1 MAKKLRIEDIEQ
13 KIAIVPLSRGEINHC
28 IRCRVLIVCEGSKT
42 EPNYFNSFSMMK
54 NSSSFVFEVFPEG
67 GGISTLAV
75 VDKAVKLR
83 DKAVKDGRPYDSVWA
98 VFDKDGF
105 PDFDFDNA
113 IVKAEQSGIGC
124 AWSNEAF
131 ELWYVYHF
139 DDRNTPMSRKDYEG
153 VITKRIRTRLRDK
166 KYKYVKNDE
175 EMRNNLSRC
184 GCDENIAI
192 RRAENQANGFQNSRY
207 HKHNPCT
214 TVYKLVRLL
223 IGKDVDF
230 NEKIKQSVEDK

>member
-13 KIAIVPLSRGEINHC
+13 KIAIVPLSRNEINHR

-75 VDKAVKLR
+75 VDKAIELR

-105 PDFDFDNA
+105 PDSDFDNA
-113 IVKAEQSGIGC
+113 IVKAEQSNIGC

-139 DDRNTPMSRKDYEG
+139 DYRSTPMSRKDYAK
-153 VITKRIRTRLRDK
+153 VITERIRTRLGDK
-166 KYKYVKNDE
+166 KYKYVKNDK
-175 EMRNNLSRC
+175 EMRNYLSRC
-184 GCDENIAI
+184 GCDENQVIH
-192 RRAENQANGFQNSRY
+192 RAENLANEFNNSRY

-223 IGKDVDF
+223 IGEDVDF
-230 NEKIKQSVEDK
+230 NEKIKQSVEEK

>member
-1 MAKKLRIEDIEQ
+1 MAKKLQIEDIER
-13 KIAIVPLSRGEINHC
+13 KIAIVPLSRDETKHC

-42 EPNYFNSFSMMK
+42 EQNYFNSFSMMK

-75 VDKAVKLR
+75 VNKAIELR
-83 DKAVKDGRPYDSVWA
+83 DKAVKDGHPYDSVWA

-105 PDFDFDNA
+105 SNSDFDNA
-113 IVKAEQSGIGC
+113 IVKAGQKGIEC

-139 DDRNTPMSRKDYEG
+139 DNRCTPMSRKDYEK
-153 VITKRIRTRLRDK
+153 VITERIRTRLGDK
-166 KYKYVKNDE
+166 NYKYKKNDL
-175 EMRNNLSRC
+175 EMRNYLSRC
-184 GCDENIAI
+184 GCDENLVIQ
-192 RRAENQANGFQNSRY
+192 RAEKLKNEFDDSRY
-207 HKHNPCT
+207 HMHNPCT

-223 IGKDVDF
+223 IGKDEKF
-230 NEKIKQSVEDK
+230 NAKIKKSVEEK